1 MEKTLGTGEAARLL
15 GITVKTL
22 QRWEREGWLVPATRA
37 ASNRRRYVHCF
48 SCRLYGLRNDRRQLR
63 AALER
68 DHAVGAPDQD

>member
-22 QRWEREGWLVPATRA
+22 LRWEREGWLVPATRA
-37 ASNRRRYVHCF
+37 ASNRRRYVLCF
-48 SCRLYGLRNDRRQLR
+48 SPWLYGLHNYRCRLR